1 MYFFFYKNVT
11 VVITILANF
20 KIPVVPASVVPIGWV
35 VNESVTLV
43 SVVLGSVVCAKTGT
57 KLKVVV
63 TKVFLKLIFKCFK
76 QENHRGKNYEVLM
89 ELV

>member
-1 MYFFFYKNVT
+1 M
-11 VVITILANF
+11 VITILVNF

-43 SVVLGSVVCAKTGT
+43 PVVLGPVVCAKTGT

-63 TKVFLKLIFKCFK
+63 TKVYLKIDI
-76 QENHRGKNYEVLM
+76 
-89 ELV
+89 